1 VQAALVQPTVRRVL
15 PWALLGLLLLAVP
28 RVVTQSYILDVLIEI
43 ALYIGVALS
52 YDLVVG
58 YVGSLSLAHPAFFG
72 VGAYATA
79 LLATKLHTPFLVNL
93 LAAALI
99 AGLLALAIGI
109 PSFRLSEYSFAIG
122 TLGFA
127 TVAQIV
133 AQNWIDMTSGPL
145 CVTSVP
151 RPVILGVPIDS
162 LPAFYYLMGGMAL
175 FILLFNR
182 RLIASRI
189 GRSFLAVRENEVMA
203 RAVGINPFK
212 YKMLAFSLGAAMA
225 GGVGT
230 LYAYYIG
237 LVCPTDV
244 ALNLTLTLLVIL
256 FIGGSGSLRGVVLG
270 AMLVTALPE
279 VLRVS
284 NQWRLVAYGLGLLL
298 IINFLPDGLE
308 GLFRRR
314 HTRDP
319 SG

>member
-1 VQAALVQPTVRRVL
+1 LSVAVSRRGV
-15 PWALLGLLLLAVP
+15 PWALLAVALLAVP
-28 RVVTQSYILDVLIEI
+28 LVVRQSYILDVLIEI
-43 ALYIGVALS
+43 ALYIGFALS

-72 VGAYATA
+72 VGAYTTA
-79 LLATKLHTPFLVNL
+79 LLATRLHTPFLVNL
-93 LAAALI
+93 AAAAAI
-99 AGLLALAIGI
+99 TALLALAIGI

-127 TVAQIV
+127 TVAQVV
-133 AQNWIDMTSGPL
+133 AQNWIDLTSGPL

-151 RPVILGVPIDS
+151 RPVIFVPIDS
-162 LPAFYYLMGGMAL
+162 LPAFYYVMGGMAL
-175 FILLFNR
+175 LILLFSR

-189 GRSFLAVRENEVMA
+189 GRSFKAVRENEVMA

-225 GGVGT
+225 GCVGT

-237 LVCPTDV
+237 LVCPTDL

-270 AMLVTALPE
+270 AVLVTALPE
-279 VLRVS
+279 ILRVS
-284 NQWRLVAYGLGLLL
+284 NQWRLVAYGIGLLL

-314 HTRDP
+314 RTRDS

>member
-1 VQAALVQPTVRRVL
+1 MRTLVARRGV
-15 PWALLGLLLLAVP
+15 PWALLGVLLLAVP
-28 RVVTQSYILDVLIEI
+28 QVVQQSYILDILIEI
-43 ALYIGVALS
+43 ALYIGFALT

-72 VGAYATA
+72 VGAYTTA
-79 LLATKLHTPFLVNL
+79 LLAVKLHTPFLVNL
-93 LAAALI
+93 AAAAAI
-99 AGLLALAIGI
+99 TGLLALAIGV

-127 TVAQIV
+127 TVAQVV
-133 AQNWIDMTSGPL
+133 AQNWIDLTSGPL

-151 RPVILGVPIDS
+151 RPVIFVPIDS
-162 LPAFYYLMGGMAL
+162 LPAFYYVMGGMAL
-175 FILLFNR
+175 LVLLFTR

-189 GRSFLAVRENEVMA
+189 GRSFKAVRENEVMA

-212 YKMLAFSLGAAMA
+212 YKMLAFCLGAAMA
-225 GGVGT
+225 GCVGT
-230 LYAYYIG
+230 MYAYYIG
-237 LVCPTDV
+237 LVCPTDL

-270 AMLVTALPE
+270 AVLVTALPE
-279 VLRVS
+279 ILRVS
-284 NQWRLVAYGLGLLL
+284 NQFRLVAYGIGLLL
-298 IINFLPDGLE
+298 IINFLPNGLE

-314 HTRDP
+314 RARDS